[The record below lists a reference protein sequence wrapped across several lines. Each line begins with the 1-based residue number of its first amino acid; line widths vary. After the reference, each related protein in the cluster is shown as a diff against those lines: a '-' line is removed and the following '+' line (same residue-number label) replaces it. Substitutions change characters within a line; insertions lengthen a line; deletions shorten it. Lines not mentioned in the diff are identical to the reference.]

1 MAHRVEFRVP
11 VHVEVERTDF
21 GQAPTVRRP
30 YGLLRRLLEF
40 GPFLLALESG
50 TPITLLDVSPRVL
63 ELVRKARSS
72 ARAAAILAGVA
83 RVA

>member
-1 MAHRVEFRVP
+1 MSRVEFRVP
-11 VHVEVERTDF
+11 VHVEIERTDF

-50 TPITLLDVSPRVL
+50 APITVLDVSPRLL
-63 ELVRKARSS
+63 ELVRKARSA
-72 ARAAAILAGVA
+72 ARRAAILAGVA
-83 RVA
+83 RAT